1 MKIGILTYHRP
12 SNFGANLQAF
22 ASYRYLAALGH
33 QVKVIDYVRQKDI
46 AYKKDVDRSQYEA
59 HKCFVESR
67 LPLTRQVTTEHEL
80 CKVVMEEELDTIVI
94 GADAVWRK
102 PEDGGIY
109 FAKWLF
115 DNEVLS
121 QKVSVVS
128 LSAAHMGMGFATM
141 SAELREKIKSCL
153 KQFKYIS
160 VRDSWTRDV
169 INRDLFQGQEYVT
182 HINPDPVIQLYRHV
196 DSSLWEDKGLR
207 DKGYV
212 LMTLPAHWGESSKL
226 SRIRRNWFCTFK
238 KMVNQSNL
246 RLVELPIPEGKSGMP
261 FDYTIDYPIDPI
273 QWFLTIG
280 HARAFC
286 GLRFHAI
293 MSCIAQGTPFYSMDS
308 YGANSRLTLLE
319 DMLGLHALA
328 RKNDKMSKIRN
339 LLLNTSFEQYR
350 TGAYIEFESPKHIL
364 QKLLAVQQSDIIA
377 LRDSLENTFATNI
390 SAMLHS
396 LEK

>member
-22 ASYRYLAALGH
+22 ASYRYLTTLGH

-46 AYKKDVDRSQYEA
+46 AYKKDVVRSQYEA

-67 LPLTRQVTTEHEL
+67 LPLTRQVTTEREL
-80 CKVVMEEELDTIVI
+80 CKVISEEEIDTIVI

-115 DNEVLS
+115 DNENLS
-121 QKVSVVS
+121 KNVSVVS
-128 LSAAHMGMGFATM
+128 MSAAHMGRGFATM
-141 SAELREKIKSCL
+141 PIEQREQLKTCLR
-153 KQFKYIS
+153 QFKYIS
-160 VRDSWTRDV
+160 VRDNWTKDV
-169 INRDLFQGQEYVT
+169 INRDLFQGHEYVT
-182 HINPDPVIQLYRHV
+182 HVSPDPVIQLYRHV
-196 DSSLWEDKGLR
+196 DTLLWVNNGLKE
-207 DKGYV
+207 KGYV
-212 LMTLPAHWGESSKL
+212 LMTLPANWGKVGKL
-226 SRIRRNWFCTFK
+226 SVIRRKWFLAFK
-238 KMVNQSNL
+238 KLVNQSNMQ
-246 RLVELPIPEGKSGMP
+246 LVELPIPEGKSGLP
-261 FDYTIDYPIDPI
+261 FDATIDYPIDPL

-308 YGANSRLTLLE
+308 YGANSRLTMLE
-319 DMLGLHALA
+319 DLLGLHTLA

-350 TGAYIEFESPKHIL
+350 TGAYIEFESPKHIF
-364 QKLLAVQQSDIIA
+364 QKLMAEQQSEILA
-377 LRDSLENTFATNI
+377 LRNSLENHFAENV
-390 SAMLHS
+390 SLMLNAA
-396 LEK
+396 KK